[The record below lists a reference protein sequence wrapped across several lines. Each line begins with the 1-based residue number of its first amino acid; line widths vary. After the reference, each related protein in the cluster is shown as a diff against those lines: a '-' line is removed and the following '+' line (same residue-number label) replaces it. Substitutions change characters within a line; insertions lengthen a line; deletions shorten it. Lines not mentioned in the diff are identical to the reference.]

1 VRRAALLIFLF
12 ACGGDDN
19 KGDGGPDATTDA
31 AEEPEADVADVF
43 VDTAPERAI
52 WVASPTTLWKFD
64 PVTKIM
70 AKVADFDCSGEP
82 MIDLAMNGNDELFG
96 ITSESIMRI
105 DKTTGVCT
113 GIVRGAL
120 NLPYATGFIADGGP
134 WLGYKF
140 NAASTIDP
148 DSGAMTFLGQMSDDA
163 GNQFQASGD
172 LVSLAGGKTFATTAN
187 FNPQAGDSIVEID
200 PTTGG
205 VTHFDGVT
213 GVQELRGI
221 GQWAG
226 ALYVFAGNGKVY
238 LATISDAGVNLKFI
252 AIKYDFGDA
261 GTDASTDADTDADAS
276 DAAIDSAPFLIQFR
290 GAATTTR
297 APTQ

>member
-1 VRRAALLIFLF
+1 MIFLF

-19 KGDGGPDATTDA
+19 KTDGGLDATVDASDEPDA
-31 AEEPEADVADVF
+31 VADVF

-64 PVTKIM
+64 PVTRVIT
-70 AKVADFDCSGEP
+70 KVADFDCSGEP
-82 MIDLAMNGNDELFG
+82 MIDLAMNGSDELFG

-105 DKTTGVCT
+105 DKTTGACT
-113 GIVRGAL
+113 GIVRGAQ
-120 NLPYATGFIADGGP
+120 NLPYATGFIPGTEK
-134 WLGYKF
+134 WVGYKF
-140 NAASTIDP
+140 GAASTIDP
-148 DSGAMTFLGQMSDDA
+148 DSGALTFLGEMTDDA
-163 GNQFQASGD
+163 GNQLQASGD
-172 LVSLAGGKTFATTAN
+172 LVSLAGGKTYVTTSN

-200 PTTGG
+200 PATGG

-213 GVQELRGI
+213 GVQDLRGI

-226 ALYVFAGNGKVY
+226 AIYVFAGTGKVY

-252 AIKYDFGDA
+252 ALKYDFGDA
-261 GTDASTDADTDADAS
+261 GTDADADIDADTDADAS
-276 DAAIDSAPFLIQFR
+276 DASTGPFIIQFR